1 MHSTALTVSA
11 APVVEHLNSFTAAKI
26 RRERM
31 RWFCL
36 CQLDQARPEAMTD
49 EALLALVQAVYP
61 DTSRTELRREA
72 DYLKMRELLM
82 ITVKGGVWHMKLTW
96 QGIDIVEYTTSCPA
110 GIGRP
115 QQPEA

>member
-1 MHSTALTVSA
+1 MPSTAVTVCAS
-11 APVVEHLNSFTAAKI
+11 PVVERVAPFVAAKI
-26 RRERM
+26 RREQV

-36 CQLDQARPEAMTD
+36 CQLDRARPEAMTD

-61 DTSRTELRREA
+61 DASRTELRREA
-72 DYLKMRELLM
+72 DYLKMRELLT

-110 GIGRP
+110 GICRP